1 MMMFDDY
8 SATLPLIIVV
18 VFETFSVSWL
28 YGADRFVLFP
38 LVHVSQ
44 TRSFLSA
51 LAFCRFLDDIEA
63 MLGWRP
69 SVIYKY
75 LWKYICLLAMLG
87 LLGATTI
94 QMFIKHPTY
103 LAWNEEE
110 VFKRLI
116 LVQVDELCSML
127 PVLHILYLIISG
139 SQLAALSCEHFL
151 PGDGEIPRLS
161 WLGSGSAGSAH
172 HIRHN
177 ACPCSPGPHT
187 SEEQNQKDIQRCRD
201 GSVQHR

>member
-1 MMMFDDY
+1 MFDDY

-28 YGADRFVLFP
+28 YGADRFVLF
-38 LVHVSQ
+38 LLGHLSH

-51 LAFCRFLDDIEA
+51 LCFRRFLDDIEA

-103 LAWNEEE
+103 LAWNKEE

-116 LVQVDELCSML
+116 LVPAEDLCFVSSFTDYFRFT
-127 PVLHILYLIISG
+127 VSG
-139 SQLAALSCEHFL
+139 CV
-151 PGDGEIPRLS
+151 
-161 WLGSGSAGSAH
+161 
-172 HIRHN
+172 
-177 ACPCSPGPHT
+177 T
-187 SEEQNQKDIQRCRD
+187 
-201 GSVQHR
+201 

>member
-1 MMMFDDY
+1 MAGFLLGLPFTQRCGNYFVTMFDDY

-28 YGADRFVLFP
+28 YGADRSVLF
-38 LVHVSQ
+38 LLGHLSHTH

-51 LAFCRFLDDIEA
+51 VCFCRFLDDIEA

-103 LAWNEEE
+103 MAWNKEE

-116 LVQVDELCSML
+116 LVPAEDLCFTPSCTDYFRFT
-127 PVLHILYLIISG
+127 VSG
-139 SQLAALSCEHFL
+139 CV
-151 PGDGEIPRLS
+151 
-161 WLGSGSAGSAH
+161 
-172 HIRHN
+172 
-177 ACPCSPGPHT
+177 T
-187 SEEQNQKDIQRCRD
+187 
-201 GSVQHR
+201 